1 VFAAR
6 MSANVFMVLGVTPA
20 LGRTFTDDEDDAGP
34 ERVVLLS
41 DGLWRRRFGADPSIV
56 GRTITLS
63 GRPFEIVGVMRPDFQ
78 YPGREHELWIPL
90 TINPAV
96 LNRQVR
102 SYDHLAVA
110 RLKPGT
116 DIRQA
121 QTEMDTIAWRL
132 EADYPAS
139 NKGVRVEVL
148 PFLEESVS
156 AVRPTLYVML
166 AAVSCLLV
174 IACLNLANLLG
185 ARAASRTREFTV
197 RQALGASR
205 ARLMVQA
212 LAEVVPVLAVGG
224 LAGVAAATTAVAAF
238 VPIAPSTLPRV
249 ESIAV
254 NGPVLV
260 FSGAILLL
268 TGLVAGVLPAMHAW
282 RSNAALTAT
291 STRSST
297 ATRAHLRTR
306 SLLVVAQFALTLP
319 LLVAGTALVR
329 SFTALMDVDPGFR
342 TENVLSMHL
351 AISRSTYK
359 DDAQVAAYCGRI
371 VERIAALPG
380 IVAAGMVNRLPLA
393 GGNQVLRFDFE
404 LAAGGPTTLQSRAV
418 TPDYFKTM
426 SIPLRE
432 GRVFTR
438 SDVAA
443 APLVGVVDERLA
455 RTLWPGQSAIG
466 QRFAVAL
473 PGQPQRTRG
482 QIVGVVGNVR
492 HAGLDVDD
500 DRQVYLHH
508 PQFAD
513 GRMVLVARTS
523 YDAGAAAPAIVQAIR
538 EIDPDQPVYDVR
550 PMKEVVA
557 RSAAERWLN
566 VALLTVFAVSSLLLA
581 SVGCTASSLTV

>member
-1 VFAAR
+1 
-6 MSANVFMVLGVTPA
+6 
-20 LGRTFTDDEDDAGP
+20 
-34 ERVVLLS
+34 
-41 DGLWRRRFGADPSIV
+41 
-56 GRTITLS
+56 
-63 GRPFEIVGVMRPDFQ
+63 
-78 YPGREHELWIPL
+78 
-90 TINPAV
+90 
-96 LNRQVR
+96 
-102 SYDHLAVA
+102 
-110 RLKPGT
+110 
-116 DIRQA
+116 
-121 QTEMDTIAWRL
+121 
-132 EADYPAS
+132 
-139 NKGVRVEVL
+139 
-148 PFLEESVS
+148 
-156 AVRPTLYVML
+156 ML

-212 LAEVVPVLAVGG
+212 LAEVVPVLAIGG
-224 LAGVAAATTAVAAF
+224 LAGVAAAKTAVAAF

-268 TGLVAGVLPAMHAW
+268 TGLVAGVLPAMYAW
-282 RSNAALTAT
+282 RSNVALTAT
-291 STRSST
+291 SIRSST

-329 SFTALMDVDPGFR
+329 SFTALTDVDPGFR
-342 TENVLSMHL
+342 TENVLSLHL

-404 LAAGGPTTLQSRAV
+404 LAAGGPTTLQPRAV

-438 SDVAA
+438 SDSAA

-566 VALLTVFAVSSLLLA
+566 VALLAVFAVSSLLLA
-581 SVGCTASSLTV
+581 SVGLYGVIAHGVIERSREFGVRLALGATRSELLRLVLRRGFTLASCGAALGLGGAVALTASMKNLRYGITPLDPLVFLSSAVLLFAVALVASYVPARRAALTDPARALRAD